1 MPPLNKGQLA
11 TAISKAMT
19 FLSLASV
26 AQLYSSA
33 VEDSVWLHVGMNP
46 NRPPTRRLKPESE
59 PEGQQGTEVSRN
71 KSLPEIYGHPVEEAA
86 RRRDGTRVEGH
97 HQPLLPPGPQGDP
110 KVLGAS

>member
-71 KSLPEIYGHPVEEAA
+71 KSLPESYGHPVEEAA

-97 HQPLLPPGPQGDP
+97 HQPLLPPGPQ
-110 KVLGAS
+110 